1 MFSVATLSTLD
12 NRLHWL
18 IAVRTFESSHGDKL
32 SATRY
37 ERER

>member
-12 NRLHWL
+12 NRLSWL
-18 IAVRTFESSHGDKL
+18 IAVRAFELPDGDKL

-37 ERER
+37 ECER